1 MPIKKSAIKELRK
14 TVKRTAHNR
23 TYMMKVKEAVR
34 DTRKAVVA
42 KKIDE
47 AKKLAQAAVQ
57 LLDKAA
63 QKNMIHRN
71 KAARLK
77 SGIFQT
83 IKKAVS

>member
-14 TVKRTAHNR
+14 TAKRTAHNR
-23 TYMMKVKEAVR
+23 TYMKKVKEAVR
-34 DTRKAVVA
+34 DARKAVVS
-42 KKIDE
+42 KKLDE

-63 QKNMIHRN
+63 QKNMIHKN

-77 SGIFQT
+77 SSLFQA
-83 IKKAVS
+83 IKKTSA